1 MIALTLKSLCSN
13 VVIQWIFKILT
24 LRKKEI
30 SSWKVDIHQWVDSM
44 KLEKIRNCL
53 LEYSINATFEDLLD
67 KAIEQFKESRF
78 HDILICCY
86 HIFLSKSTLK
96 LVVPECLIMD
106 QYHRTYLLRIIGN
119 YSGIRKIEFPCYY
132 SWTFYVSEEEQNLIK
147 AAFEKLE
154 KLTFV
159 KLPNVANTDILQVS
173 TKTLGCY
180 KNGKSMSEIYWTYFF
195 LKKTPLIVCN
205 TQRKKQYFLIEIRTT
220 YLNPESGKI

>member
-30 SSWKVDIHQWVDSM
+30 SSWKVDIHQWVQSM

-173 TKTLGCY
+173 TKTVKFPLWGAI
-180 KNGKSMSEIYWTYFF
+180 KMGKVYQRYIRLILS
-195 LKKTPLIVCN
+195 KKTPLIVCN
-205 TQRKKQYFLIEIRTT
+205 TQRKKCTSHLSLTIFFD
-220 YLNPESGKI
+220 

>member
-1 MIALTLKSLCSN
+1 MKFERKVENMIALTLKSLCSN
-13 VVIQWIFKILT
+13 VVIKWIFKILT

-30 SSWKVDIHQWVDSM
+30 SSWKVDIDQWVQSM
-44 KLEKIRNCL
+44 KLEKIQNCL
-53 LEYSINATFEDLLD
+53 LEYSVNATFEDLLD

-159 KLPNVANTDILQVS
+159 KLPNVATTEIIQVNAITIVRFLLWGIKMGQILD
-173 TKTLGCY
+173 LF
-180 KNGKSMSEIYWTYFF
+180 I
-195 LKKTPLIVCN
+195 LI
-205 TQRKKQYFLIEIRTT
+205 
-220 YLNPESGKI
+220 